1 MTITS
6 DIEFVLCEV
15 RNEYKHNLHERQC
28 SKPWYVIF
36 YWRMKD
42 LI

>member
-28 SKPWYVIF
+28 SKP
-36 YWRMKD
+36 
-42 LI
+42 